1 MTWEMLQSGS
11 FSLKPRF
18 EAYSGEFAKISSL
31 LTSPPKL
38 PENRKL
44 TASYIALGDE
54 VHELHGRQT
63 DRVNVCNSD
72 GRRRRFTHRRHKHQ
86 VVGAVSSGNLAQRVD
101 RHRAVEIVG
110 GVEGVAGKRRRASRL
125 HRQG

>member
-44 TASYIALGDE
+44 TASYTPLATKFTNCTA
-54 VHELHGRQT
+54 GRLT
-63 DRVNVCNSD
+63 ASMFVILM
-72 GRRRRFTHRRHKHQ
+72 
-86 VVGAVSSGNLAQRVD
+86 VG
-101 RHRAVEIVG
+101 VG
-110 GVEGVAGKRRRASRL
+110 GLPTAGTSIRS
-125 HRQG
+125 